1 MLKYTI
7 CFIRKENQ
15 ILMLNR
21 NKKPNMGLWNGVG
34 GKIEFNESAHD
45 GVMRETF
52 EETGI
57 KLEKA
62 VFTGNVIWKSS
73 NGEAGMHVFLADFP
87 IGTSIHTPTKV
98 DEGVLDWKEIDWI
111 VNPDNSGV
119 VSNIRLFL
127 PKMLR
132 GELGYQHA
140 FVYENGQIVDYST
153 SLLKV
158 EQV

>member
-7 CFIRKENQ
+7 CFIKKDNQ

-34 GKIEFNESAHD
+34 GKIEFNESAYD

-62 VFTGNVIWKSS
+62 VFAGNVIWKSS

-87 IGTSIHTPTKV
+87 IGSNIHTPIKV

-111 VNPDNSGV
+111 VSPDNSGV

-132 GELGYQHA
+132 GELGFQHT
-140 FVYENGQIVDYST
+140 FVYENAQIVDYST